1 MDNLKS
7 NGQMIDSIL
16 KNLFYG
22 RKVLVFPGIIL
33 DHGFLIGGPWTRGE
47 GYGVHGGRKVMY
59 YNFFLRF

>member
-1 MDNLKS
+1 MS
-7 NGQMIDSIL
+7 DSIL
-16 KNLFYG
+16 KNLLYG